1 MILFVESGG
10 WFHSFE
16 GYINWICSADSCTLC
31 IAASAVT
38 VNCNAQGQ
46 LERAAGMG
54 RSTAE
59 QADWSDGLIVGPKNG
74 LFSMF

>member
-46 LERAAGMG
+46 LEPQAWEEAQPSKLTGLMG
-54 RSTAE
+54 
-59 QADWSDGLIVGPKNG
+59 
-74 LFSMF
+74 